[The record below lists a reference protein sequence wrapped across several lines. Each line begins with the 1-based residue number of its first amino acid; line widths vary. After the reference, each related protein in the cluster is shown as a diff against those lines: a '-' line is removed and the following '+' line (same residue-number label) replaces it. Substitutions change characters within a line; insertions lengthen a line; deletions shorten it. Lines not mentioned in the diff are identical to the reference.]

1 MIAVIKSLLYPEH
14 KKKVYNN
21 EETSNLTEGY
31 PEQIFLPKKIHEWS
45 SIWKDAQII
54 YHKKRKSKTQ

>member
-21 EETSNLTEGY
+21 EKTSNLTEGY

-45 SIWKDAQII
+45 SI
-54 YHKKRKSKTQ
+54 